1 MFTDKE
7 GDGSS
12 KAAETIA
19 QMIGRLFVL
28 IKEAV
33 SNPCSWI
40 SNLGAAIFDGIKNHL
55 DSAMM
60 IALSAWRGEQSP

>member
-19 QMIGRLFVL
+19 QMFGRFFGL
-28 IKEAV
+28 IKQAV
-33 SNPCSWI
+33 SNSCSWI
-40 SNLGAAIFDGIKNHL
+40 LNFGAAIFDGIKNHL
-55 DSAMM
+55 VSALK
-60 IALSAWRGEQSP
+60 IAISAWRGELSP

>member
-1 MFTDKE
+1 
-7 GDGSS
+7 
-12 KAAETIA
+12 
-19 QMIGRLFVL
+19 MIGRLFVL

-55 DSAMM
+55 NSAMK